1 MVDTMVNFAVRGA
14 PRTAIPFV
22 IEGRACMLNRYPL
35 WKYLLILVVL
45 VVGLIYS
52 LPNLFP
58 EDPAIQLSSAQG
70 ETLNERQIEHVEN
83 ALGENGIAVKG
94 VEEVNGLWL
103 IRLRN
108 DNDQL
113 NARDIA
119 ADLLGN
125 DATVALNLAE
135 ATPAWLQA
143 FSASPMTLG
152 LDLRGGVHFLLEV
165 DMDAALTQRLE
176 VNASAMRELLRSER
190 IRYRNTDVEGR
201 SLSIDFASTE
211 DRDNA
216 RRLISRDFPNFDYTN
231 EGSGR
236 SSRLVMALSDQT
248 INEIQDYA
256 INQNLTTL
264 RNRVNE
270 LGVAEPMV
278 QRQGPNQIVVELP
291 GVQDTVAAKRIVG
304 ATANLE
310 FRLEARNDT
319 PSMETETHVFRNDA
333 SRSAELMRDVIITG
347 DSVSSASNSFDENGR
362 PQVNINLDGTGGTL
376 MNRATRTN
384 IGRNMAVLFIEHKS
398 EDTVVID
405 PETGEETIEREP
417 YVERGLISLATI
429 QSALGNSFRIT
440 GLDSP
445 TEAAELSL
453 LLRSGAL
460 AAPIYFV
467 QERTIGPS
475 LGAENIQRGLLSVQ
489 VGLLLLVLFMLA
501 RYKVFGIFANIALA
515 LNLTILVAVMSML
528 GATLT
533 LPGIAGIVLT
543 LGMAVDANV
552 LIFERIREELRNGL
566 SIQQAI
572 HAGYERA
579 FTSIVDA
586 NITTLLVA
594 IILFSIGTGPV
605 KGFAVTLSIG
615 ILTSM
620 FTALMVTRALVNLTY
635 GSRPVKKLWI

>member
-1 MVDTMVNFAVRGA
+1 MVSTMVNLAVHSRSVHG
-14 PRTAIPFV
+14 IPFV

-45 VVGLIYS
+45 VAGLIYA

-58 EDPAIQLSSAQG
+58 EDPAVQISSAQTG
-70 ETLNERQIEHVEN
+70 ETLDESEIERVEDALNDADIDIKAIEQTN
-83 ALGENGIAVKG
+83 QQ
-94 VEEVNGLWL
+94 WL
-103 IRLRN
+103 IRLTN
-108 DNDQL
+108 SDDQL
-113 NARDIA
+113 RAQEIA
-119 ADLLGN
+119 SDLVDD

-135 ATPAWLQA
+135 ATPGWLKA

-165 DMDAALTQRLE
+165 DMEAALTQRLE
-176 VNASAMRELLRSER
+176 VNGSAMRELLRDEG
-190 IRYRNTDVEGR
+190 IRYRNTEVEER
-201 SLSIDFASTE
+201 SLSIDFAGEE
-211 DRDNA
+211 DRDEA
-216 RRLISRDFPNFDYTN
+216 RSLISREFPEFEYSSEE
-231 EGSGR
+231 EGR
-236 SSRLVMALSDQT
+236 AARLVMTLTDESV
-248 INEIQDYA
+248 NEIQDYA

-278 QRQGPNQIVVELP
+278 QRQGPDRIVVELP
-291 GVQDTVAAKRIVG
+291 GVQDTVEAKRVVG

-310 FRLEARNDT
+310 FRLEARSDA
-319 PSMETETHVFRNDA
+319 PDSETEEFSFRNDE
-333 SRSAELMRDVIITG
+333 SRSAELMRDVIVTG
-347 DSVSSASNSFDENGR
+347 DSVSDASRNFDENGR
-362 PQVNINLDGTGGTL
+362 PQVNIDLDGTGGTL
-376 MNRATRTN
+376 MNRATRSN
-384 IGRNMAVLFIEHKS
+384 IGRNMAVLFIEHKTEERTVI
-398 EDTVVID
+398 ED
-405 PETGEETIEREP
+405 GEEVTEREP

-445 TEAAELSL
+445 TEAEELAL
-453 LLRSGAL
+453 LLRSGSL

-475 LGAENIQRGLLSVQ
+475 LGADNIERGLLSVQ
-489 VGLLLLVLFMLA
+489 VGLLLVALFMLI

-515 LNLTILVAVMSML
+515 LNLALLTAAMSLL

-552 LIFERIREELRNGL
+552 LIFERIREELRNGM

-572 HAGYERA
+572 YSGYERA

-615 ILTSM
+615 ILTSL
-620 FTALMVTRALVNLTY
+620 FTALLVTRAMVNLAY
-635 GSRPVKKLWI
+635 GGKPVKKLWI

>member
-1 MVDTMVNFAVRGA
+1 
-14 PRTAIPFV
+14 
-22 IEGRACMLNRYPL
+22 MLNRYPL

-58 EDPAIQLSSAQG
+58 ADPAIQVSDAQG
-70 ETLNERQIEHVEN
+70 DSLDERQISR
-83 ALGENGIAVKG
+83 
-94 VEEVNGLWL
+94 VEEALIDSDIGIKAIEETNGQWL
-103 IRLRN
+103 IRLQS
-108 DNDQL
+108 DDDQL
-113 NARDIA
+113 DARDIA
-119 ADLLGN
+119 ADVLGS
-125 DATVALNLAE
+125 DATVALNLAD
-135 ATPAWLQA
+135 ATPGWLQA

-176 VNASAMRELLRSER
+176 VNASAMRELLRGER
-190 IRYRNTDVEGR
+190 IRYRNTTIDER
-201 SLSIDFASTE
+201 SLSISFGSAE
-211 DRDNA
+211 DRDTA
-216 RRLISRDFPNFDYTN
+216 RRLISRDFPNFEYSN
-231 EGSGR
+231 EGDGR
-236 SSRLVMALSDQT
+236 ASNLVMTLSDQT
-248 INEIQDYA
+248 VNEIQDYA

-278 QRQGPNQIVVELP
+278 QRQGPSQIVVELP

-319 PSMETETHVFRNDA
+319 PDTETERLEFRNDPT
-333 SRSAELMRDVIITG
+333 RSAELMRDVIITG

-398 EDTVVID
+398 EDRVEID
-405 PETGEETIEREP
+405 PETGEETIIREP

-445 TEAAELSL
+445 TEAAELAL
-453 LLRSGAL
+453 LLRSGSL

-475 LGAENIQRGLLSVQ
+475 LGAENIERGLLSVQ
-489 VGLLLLVLFMLA
+489 IGLLLVVLFMLV
-501 RYKVFGIFANIALA
+501 RYKVFGVFANIALA
-515 LNLTILVAVMSML
+515 LNLTLLVAVMSML

-552 LIFERIREELRNGL
+552 LIFERIREELRNGM

-572 HAGYERA
+572 YAGYERA

-594 IILFSIGTGPV
+594 VILFSIGTGPV

-620 FTALMVTRALVNLTY
+620 FTALLVTRAMVNLTY
-635 GSRPVKKLWI
+635 GGKPVKKLWI

>member
-1 MVDTMVNFAVRGA
+1 
-14 PRTAIPFV
+14 
-22 IEGRACMLNRYPL
+22 MLNRYPL

-58 EDPAIQLSSAQG
+58 ADPAIQVSDAQG
-70 ETLNERQIEHVEN
+70 NALDERQITRVEE
-83 ALGENGIAVKG
+83 ALSERDIAVKA
-94 VEEVNGLWL
+94 VEENNGQWL
-103 IRLRN
+103 IRLQS
-108 DNDQL
+108 DDDQL
-113 NARDIA
+113 DARDIA
-119 ADLLGN
+119 AEVLGPN
-125 DATVALNLAE
+125 ATVALNLAD
-135 ATPAWLQA
+135 ATPGWLQA

-176 VNASAMRELLRSER
+176 VNASAIRELLRSER
-190 IRYRNTDVEGR
+190 IRYRNTTIDER
-201 SLSIDFASTE
+201 SLSIDFASAE
-211 DRDNA
+211 DRDAA
-216 RRLISRDFPNFDYTN
+216 RRLISRDFPNFEYTS
-231 EGSGR
+231 EGDGR
-236 SSRLVMALSDQT
+236 TSRLVMTLSDMAV
-248 INEIQDYA
+248 NEIQDYA

-278 QRQGPNQIVVELP
+278 QRQGPSQIVVELP

-319 PSMETETHVFRNDA
+319 PDAETERFEFRNDP

-398 EDTVVID
+398 EDRIEVD
-405 PETGEETIEREP
+405 PETGEETIVREP
-417 YVERGLISLATI
+417 YTERGLISLATI

-445 TEAAELSL
+445 TEAAELAL
-453 LLRSGAL
+453 LLRSGSL

-475 LGAENIQRGLLSVQ
+475 LGAENIERGLLSVQ
-489 VGLLLLVLFMLA
+489 IGLLLVVLFMLV
-501 RYKVFGIFANIALA
+501 RYKVFGVFANIALA
-515 LNLTILVAVMSML
+515 LNLTLLVAVMSML

-552 LIFERIREELRNGL
+552 LIFERIREELRNGM

-572 HAGYERA
+572 YAGYERA

-594 IILFSIGTGPV
+594 VILFSIGTGPV

-620 FTALMVTRALVNLTY
+620 FTALLVTRAMVNLTY
-635 GSRPVKKLWI
+635 GGKPVKKLWI

>member
-1 MVDTMVNFAVRGA
+1 
-14 PRTAIPFV
+14 
-22 IEGRACMLNRYPL
+22 MLNRYPL
-35 WKYLLILVVL
+35 WKYLLILVIL
-45 VVGLIYS
+45 VTGLIYS
-52 LPNLFP
+52 LPNLYP
-58 EDPAIQLSSAQG
+58 EDPAVQVSSDLALDVRRI
-70 ETLNERQIEHVEN
+70 TQIEN
-83 ALGENGIAVKG
+83 ALSDADIQIKAFEEQNGQ
-94 VEEVNGLWL
+94 WL
-103 IRLRN
+103 IRLKHP
-108 DNDQL
+108 DDQL
-113 NARDIA
+113 KARDILS
-119 ADLLGN
+119 DMLEQ

-135 ATPAWLQA
+135 ATPGWLQA
-143 FSASPMTLG
+143 LSASPMTLG

-165 DMDAALTQRLE
+165 DMEAALTQRLE
-176 VNASAMRELLRSER
+176 VNASAMREMLRSER
-190 IRYRNTDVEGR
+190 IRYRNTEIDER
-201 SLSIDFASTE
+201 RLSFDFASSE
-211 DRDNA
+211 DRDAA
-216 RRLISRDFPNFDYTN
+216 RRLISQEFPDFDY
-231 EGSGR
+231 ESPGEDR
-236 SSRLVMALSDQT
+236 SASLAMTLTEQS

-270 LGVAEPMV
+270 LGVSEPLV
-278 QRQGPNQIVVELP
+278 QRQGPDRIVVELP

-310 FRLEARNDT
+310 FRLEARPDT
-319 PSMETETHVFRNDA
+319 PSTETETFSFRNEP
-333 SRSAELMRDVIITG
+333 SRTAELMRDVIITG
-347 DSVSSASNSFDENGR
+347 DSVSSASHSFDENGR

-384 IGRNMAVLFIEHKS
+384 IGRNMAVLFIEHKT
-398 EDTVVID
+398 EDRVVMED
-405 PETGEETIEREP
+405 GEETVVRDP

-445 TEAAELSL
+445 TEAGELAL
-453 LLRSGAL
+453 LLRSGSL

-475 LGAENIQRGLLSVQ
+475 LGQENIERGVMSVI
-489 VGLLLLVLFMLA
+489 VGLLLVVAFMLI
-501 RYKVFGIFANIALA
+501 RYKVFGIIANVALA
-515 LNLTILVAVMSML
+515 LNLTLLVAAMSML

-579 FTSIVDA
+579 FTSILDA

-594 IILFSIGTGPV
+594 VILFSIGTGPV
-605 KGFAVTLSIG
+605 KGFAVTLSLG
-615 ILTSM
+615 IISSM
-620 FTALMVTRALVNLTY
+620 FTALLVTRAMVNLLY
-635 GSRPVKKLWI
+635 GTKPVKKLWI

>member
-1 MVDTMVNFAVRGA
+1 
-14 PRTAIPFV
+14 
-22 IEGRACMLNRYPL
+22 MLNRYPL
-35 WKYLLILVVL
+35 WKYLLILAVV
-45 VVGLIYS
+45 VAGLIYS

-58 EDPAIQLSSAQG
+58 EDPAIQISSARG
-70 ETLNERQIEHVEN
+70 GATLDESRLEQIERELES
-83 ALGENGIAVKG
+83 ADIAVKG
-94 VEEVNGLWL
+94 IEQANDQWL
-103 IRLRN
+103 IRLERA
-108 DNDQL
+108 DDQL
-113 NARDIA
+113 NARDIIS
-119 ADLLGN
+119 DRLGD
-125 DATVALNLAE
+125 DASVALNLAE
-135 ATPAWLQA
+135 ATPGWLQA

-176 VNASAMRELLRSER
+176 VNASAMRELLRGER
-190 IRYRNTDVEGR
+190 IRYRNTDVDER
-201 SLSIDFASTE
+201 SLSIDFASSE

-216 RRLISRDFPNFDYTN
+216 RRLITRDFPDFEYAS
-231 EGSGR
+231 EGDGR
-236 SSRLVMALSDQT
+236 GASLVMTLTEQSVE
-248 INEIQDYA
+248 EIRDYA

-278 QRQGPNQIVVELP
+278 QRQGPDRIVVELP
-291 GVQDTVAAKRIVG
+291 GVQDTVAAKRVVG

-310 FRLEARNDT
+310 FRLEARPDA
-319 PSMETETHVFRNDA
+319 PSNETETLEFRNNPA
-333 SRSAELMRDVIITG
+333 RSAELMRDVIITG
-347 DSVSSASNSFDENGR
+347 DSVSSASRSFDENGR

-384 IGRNMAVLFIEHKS
+384 IGRNMAVIFIEHKTR
-398 EDTVVID
+398 DRTVMVD
-405 PETGEETIEREP
+405 GEEVIEREP

-440 GLDSP
+440 GLESP
-445 TEAAELSL
+445 TEAAELAL
-453 LLRSGAL
+453 LLRSGSL

-475 LGAENIQRGLLSVQ
+475 LGQNNIDRGVLSVQ
-489 VGLLLLVLFMLA
+489 IGLLLVVLFMLA
-501 RYKVFGIFANIALA
+501 RYKVFGVIANVALA
-515 LNLTILVAVMSML
+515 LNLTLLIAAMSLL

-572 HAGYERA
+572 NAGYERA
-579 FTSIVDA
+579 FSSIVDA

-594 IILFSIGTGPV
+594 VILFSIGTGPV
-605 KGFAVTLSIG
+605 KGFAVTLSLG
-615 ILTSM
+615 ILTSL
-620 FTALMVTRALVNLTY
+620 FTALLLTRAMVNLSY
-635 GSRPVKKLWI
+635 GGKPVKKLWI

>member
-1 MVDTMVNFAVRGA
+1 
-14 PRTAIPFV
+14 
-22 IEGRACMLNRYPL
+22 MLNRSPL

-58 EDPAIQLSSAQG
+58 ADPAIQVSDAQG
-70 ETLNERQIEHVEN
+70 DSLDERQISR
-83 ALGENGIAVKG
+83 
-94 VEEVNGLWL
+94 VEEALIDSDIAIKAIEEANGQWL
-103 IRLRN
+103 IRLQS
-108 DNDQL
+108 DDDQL
-113 NARDIA
+113 DARDIA
-119 ADLLGN
+119 SDVLGS
-125 DATVALNLAE
+125 DGTVALNLAD
-135 ATPAWLQA
+135 ATPGWLQA

-176 VNASAMRELLRSER
+176 VNASAMRELLRGER
-190 IRYRNTDVEGR
+190 IRYRNTTIDER
-201 SLSIDFASTE
+201 SLSIGFGSTE
-211 DRDNA
+211 DRDTA
-216 RRLISRDFPNFDYTN
+216 RRLISRDFPNFEYST
-231 EGSGR
+231 EGDGR
-236 SSRLVMALSDQT
+236 AANLVMTLSDQT
-248 INEIQDYA
+248 VNEIQDYA

-278 QRQGPNQIVVELP
+278 QRQGPSQIVVELP

-319 PSMETETHVFRNDA
+319 PESETERLEFRNDPT
-333 SRSAELMRDVIITG
+333 RSAELMRDVIITG

-384 IGRNMAVLFIEHKS
+384 IGRNMAGLFIEHKS
-398 EDTVVID
+398 EDRVEID
-405 PETGEETIEREP
+405 PETGAETIVREP

-445 TEAAELSL
+445 TEAAELAL
-453 LLRSGAL
+453 LLRSGSL

-475 LGAENIQRGLLSVQ
+475 LGAENIERGLLSVQ
-489 VGLLLLVLFMLA
+489 IGLLLVVLFMLV
-501 RYKVFGIFANIALA
+501 RYKVFGVFANIALA
-515 LNLTILVAVMSML
+515 LNLTLLVAVMSML

-552 LIFERIREELRNGL
+552 LIFERIREELRNGM

-594 IILFSIGTGPV
+594 VILFSIGTGPV

-620 FTALMVTRALVNLTY
+620 FTALLVTRAMVNLTY
-635 GSRPVKKLWI
+635 GSKPVKKLWI

>member
-1 MVDTMVNFAVRGA
+1 
-14 PRTAIPFV
+14 
-22 IEGRACMLNRYPL
+22 MLNRYPL

-58 EDPAIQLSSAQG
+58 EDPAIQISSAQG
-70 ETLNERQIEHVEN
+70 DSLNEQQIDRVET
-83 ALGENGIAVKG
+83 ALSENGIAIKAF
-94 VEEVNGLWL
+94 EEENGQWL
-103 IRLRN
+103 IRLRQ
-108 DNDQL
+108 DDDQL
-113 NARDIA
+113 PARDIA
-119 ADLLGN
+119 ADLLG
-125 DATVALNLAE
+125 DEATVALNLAE
-135 ATPAWLQA
+135 ATPEWLQA

-165 DMDAALTQRLE
+165 DMDAALIQRLE
-176 VNASAMRELLRSER
+176 VNGSAMRELLRGER
-190 IRYRNTDVEGR
+190 IRYRNTEVEER

-211 DRDNA
+211 DRDTA
-216 RRLISRDFPNFDYTN
+216 RSLISRDFPEFEYSS
-231 EGSGR
+231 EGDGR
-236 SSRLVMALSDQT
+236 ASTLVMTLSDQSVS
-248 INEIQDYA
+248 EIQDYA

-291 GVQDTVAAKRIVG
+291 GIQDTVAAKRIVG

-310 FRLEARNDT
+310 FRLEARPDT
-319 PSMETETHVFRNDA
+319 PENETETLTFRNEPA
-333 SRSAELMRDVIITG
+333 RTAELMRDVIITG

-362 PQVNINLDGTGGTL
+362 PQVNIDLDGTGGTL

-398 EDTVVID
+398 EDTVVTD

-445 TEAAELSL
+445 TEAAELAL
-453 LLRSGAL
+453 LLRSGSL

-475 LGAENIQRGLLSVQ
+475 LGAENIERGLLSVQ
-489 VGLLLLVLFMLA
+489 IGLLLVVLFMLV
-501 RYKVFGIFANIALA
+501 RYKVFGVFANIALA
-515 LNLTILVAVMSML
+515 LNLTLLVAVMSML

-552 LIFERIREELRNGL
+552 LIFERIREELRNGM
-566 SIQQAI
+566 SVQQAI
-572 HAGYERA
+572 QAGYERA

-594 IILFSIGTGPV
+594 VILFSIGSGPV

-615 ILTSM
+615 ILTSL
-620 FTALMVTRALVNLTY
+620 FTALMVTRAMVNLFY
-635 GSRPVKKLWI
+635 GSKPVKKLWI

>member
-1 MVDTMVNFAVRGA
+1 
-14 PRTAIPFV
+14 
-22 IEGRACMLNRYPL
+22 MLNRYPL

-58 EDPAIQLSSAQG
+58 ADPAIQVSDAQG
-70 ETLNERQIEHVEN
+70 DSLDERQISR
-83 ALGENGIAVKG
+83 
-94 VEEVNGLWL
+94 VEEALIDSDIGIKAIEETNGQWL
-103 IRLRN
+103 IRLQS
-108 DNDQL
+108 DDDQL
-113 NARDIA
+113 DARDIA
-119 ADLLGN
+119 ADVLGS
-125 DATVALNLAE
+125 DATVALNLAD
-135 ATPAWLQA
+135 ATPGWLQA

-176 VNASAMRELLRSER
+176 VNASAMRELLRGER
-190 IRYRNTDVEGR
+190 IRYRNTTIDER
-201 SLSIDFASTE
+201 SLSISFGSAE
-211 DRDNA
+211 DRDTA
-216 RRLISRDFPNFDYTN
+216 RRLISRDFPNFEYTN
-231 EGSGR
+231 EGDGR
-236 SSRLVMALSDQT
+236 ASNLVMTLSDQT
-248 INEIQDYA
+248 VNEIQDYA

-278 QRQGPNQIVVELP
+278 QRQGPSQIVVELP

-319 PSMETETHVFRNDA
+319 PDTETERLEFRNDPT
-333 SRSAELMRDVIITG
+333 RSAELMRDVIITG

-398 EDTVVID
+398 EDRVEID
-405 PETGEETIEREP
+405 PETGEETIIREP

-445 TEAAELSL
+445 TEAAELAL
-453 LLRSGAL
+453 LLRSGSL

-475 LGAENIQRGLLSVQ
+475 LGAENIERGLLSVQ
-489 VGLLLLVLFMLA
+489 IGLLLVVLFMLV
-501 RYKVFGIFANIALA
+501 RYKVFGVFANIALA
-515 LNLTILVAVMSML
+515 LNLTLLVAVMSML

-552 LIFERIREELRNGL
+552 LIFERIREELRNGM

-572 HAGYERA
+572 YAGYERA

-594 IILFSIGTGPV
+594 VILFSIGTGPV

-620 FTALMVTRALVNLTY
+620 FTALLVTRAMVNLTY
-635 GSRPVKKLWI
+635 GSKPVKKLWI

>member
-1 MVDTMVNFAVRGA
+1 
-14 PRTAIPFV
+14 
-22 IEGRACMLNRYPL
+22 MLNRYPL
-35 WKYLLILVVL
+35 WKYLLILVIL
-45 VVGLIYS
+45 VAGLVYS

-58 EDPAIQLSSAQG
+58 EDPAVQISSAQNDTTITQRDI
-70 ETLNERQIEHVEN
+70 ERVESTLADND
-83 ALGENGIAVKG
+83 IAIKA
-94 VEEVNGLWL
+94 VEESGTQWL
-103 IRLRN
+103 IRLQ
-108 DNDQL
+108 DDDDQL
-113 NARDIA
+113 RARDLISA
-119 ADLLGN
+119 TLGN
-125 DATVALNLAE
+125 DTTVALNLAE
-135 ATPAWLQA
+135 ATPGWLQA
-143 FSASPMTLG
+143 LSASPMTLG

-165 DMDAALTQRLE
+165 DMEAALTQRLE
-176 VNASAMRELLRSER
+176 VNASAMRELLRNER
-190 IRYRNTDVEGR
+190 IRYRNTEIETR
-201 SLSIDFASTE
+201 TLSLEFINAG
-211 DRDNA
+211 DRDRA
-216 RRLISRDFPNFDYTN
+216 RRLISREFPDFDYQS
-231 EGSGR
+231 EGDGR
-236 SSRLVMALSDQT
+236 GAELVMSLTDQSV
-248 INEIQDYA
+248 NEIQDYA

-270 LGVAEPMV
+270 LGVAEPLV

-291 GVQDTVAAKRIVG
+291 GVQDTTAAKRIVG

-310 FRLEARNDT
+310 FRLEARPDT
-319 PSMETETHVFRNDA
+319 PDNETESFPFRNEP

-347 DSVSSASNSFDENGR
+347 DSVSSANHSFDENGR
-362 PQVNINLDGTGGTL
+362 AQVNIDLDGTGGTL

-398 EDTVVID
+398 ETRTVVD
-405 PETGEETIEREP
+405 PETGEETTVREP
-417 YVERGLISLATI
+417 YVERGIISLATI

-440 GLDSP
+440 GLDST
-445 TEAAELSL
+445 TEASELAL
-453 LLRSGAL
+453 LLRSGSL
-460 AAPIYFV
+460 AAPIYFA

-475 LGAENIQRGLLSVQ
+475 LGQENIDRGIMSVQ
-489 VGLLLLVLFMLA
+489 IGLLLVVLFMLV
-501 RYKVFGIFANIALA
+501 RYKVFGVFANVALA
-515 LNLTILVAVMSML
+515 LNLTLLVAVMSML

-566 SIQQAI
+566 SVQQAI

-594 IILFSIGTGPV
+594 VILFSVGTGPV

-620 FTALMVTRALVNLTY
+620 FTALLVTRAMVNLTY
-635 GSRPVKKLWI
+635 GGKPVKKLWI

>member
-1 MVDTMVNFAVRGA
+1 
-14 PRTAIPFV
+14 
-22 IEGRACMLNRYPL
+22 MLNRYPL

-58 EDPAIQLSSAQG
+58 ADPAIQVSDAQG
-70 ETLNERQIEHVEN
+70 DSLDERQISR
-83 ALGENGIAVKG
+83 
-94 VEEVNGLWL
+94 VEEALIDSDIGIKAIEETNGQWL
-103 IRLRN
+103 IRLQRS
-108 DNDQL
+108 DDQL
-113 NARDIA
+113 DARDIA
-119 ADLLGN
+119 SDVLGS
-125 DATVALNLAE
+125 DATVALNLAD
-135 ATPAWLQA
+135 ATPGWLQA

-176 VNASAMRELLRSER
+176 VNASAMRELLRGER
-190 IRYRNTDVEGR
+190 IRYRNTTIDER
-201 SLSIDFASTE
+201 TLSIGFGSTE
-211 DRDNA
+211 DRDTA
-216 RRLISRDFPNFDYTN
+216 RRLISRDFPNFEYSN
-231 EGSGR
+231 EGDGR
-236 SSRLVMALSDQT
+236 ASNLVMTLSDQT
-248 INEIQDYA
+248 VNEIQDYA

-278 QRQGPNQIVVELP
+278 QRQGPSQIVVELP

-319 PSMETETHVFRNDA
+319 PDTETERLEFRNDPA
-333 SRSAELMRDVIITG
+333 RSAELMRDVIITG

-398 EDTVVID
+398 EDRVEID
-405 PETGEETIEREP
+405 PETGEETIIREP

-445 TEAAELSL
+445 TEAAELAL
-453 LLRSGAL
+453 LLRSGSL

-475 LGAENIQRGLLSVQ
+475 LGAENIERGLLSVQ
-489 VGLLLLVLFMLA
+489 IGLLLVVLFMLV
-501 RYKVFGIFANIALA
+501 RYKVFGVFANIALA
-515 LNLTILVAVMSML
+515 LNLTLLVAVMSML

-594 IILFSIGTGPV
+594 VILFSIGTGPV

-620 FTALMVTRALVNLTY
+620 FTALLVTRAMVNLTY
-635 GSRPVKKLWI
+635 GSKPVKKLWI

>member
-1 MVDTMVNFAVRGA
+1 
-14 PRTAIPFV
+14 
-22 IEGRACMLNRYPL
+22 MLNRYPL

-45 VVGLIYS
+45 VAGLIYA

-58 EDPAIQLSSAQG
+58 EDPAVQISSAQTG
-70 ETLNERQIEHVEN
+70 ETLDESEIERVEDALNDADIGIKAIEQIN
-83 ALGENGIAVKG
+83 QQ
-94 VEEVNGLWL
+94 WL
-103 IRLRN
+103 IRLTN
-108 DNDQL
+108 SDDQL
-113 NARDIA
+113 RTKEIA
-119 ADLLGN
+119 SDLLDD

-135 ATPAWLQA
+135 ATPGWLQA

-165 DMDAALTQRLE
+165 DMEAALTQRLE
-176 VNASAMRELLRSER
+176 VNASAMRELLRDER
-190 IRYRNTDVEGR
+190 LRYRNTEVEER
-201 SLSIDFASTE
+201 SLSIDFASE
-211 DRDNA
+211 DDRDEA
-216 RRLISRDFPNFDYTN
+216 RSLISREFPEFEYTS
-231 EGSGR
+231 EEDGR
-236 SSRLVMALSDQT
+236 AARLVMSLTDESV
-248 INEIQDYA
+248 NEIQDYA

-278 QRQGPNQIVVELP
+278 QRQGPDRIVVELP
-291 GVQDTVAAKRIVG
+291 GVQDTVAAKRVVG

-310 FRLEARNDT
+310 FRLEARSDT
-319 PSMETETHVFRNDA
+319 PDSETEEFSFRNDE
-333 SRSAELMRDVIITG
+333 SRSAQLMRDVIVTG
-347 DSVSSASNSFDENGR
+347 DSVSSASRSFDENGR
-362 PQVNINLDGTGGTL
+362 PQVNIDLDGTGGTL
-376 MNRATRTN
+376 MNRATRSN
-384 IGRNMAVLFIEHKS
+384 IGRNMAVLFIEHKTEERTVM
-398 EDTVVID
+398 ED
-405 PETGEETIEREP
+405 GEEVTEREP

-440 GLDSP
+440 GLESP
-445 TEAAELSL
+445 TEAAELAL
-453 LLRSGAL
+453 LLRSGSL

-475 LGAENIQRGLLSVQ
+475 LGADNIERGLLSVQ
-489 VGLLLLVLFMLA
+489 IGLLLVALFMLI

-515 LNLTILVAVMSML
+515 LNLTLLVAAMSML

-552 LIFERIREELRNGL
+552 LIFERIREELRNGM

-572 HAGYERA
+572 YSGYERA

-615 ILTSM
+615 ILTSL
-620 FTALMVTRALVNLTY
+620 FTALLVTRAMVNLAY
-635 GSRPVKKLWI
+635 GSKPVKKLWI

>member
-1 MVDTMVNFAVRGA
+1 
-14 PRTAIPFV
+14 
-22 IEGRACMLNRYPL
+22 MLNRYPL

-45 VVGLIYS
+45 VVGLIYA

-58 EDPAIQLSSAQG
+58 ADPAIQVSSAQG
-70 ETLNERQIEHVEN
+70 DALDERQITRVEE
-83 ALGENGIAVKG
+83 ALNEQGVEIKTIEQENGQ
-94 VEEVNGLWL
+94 WL
-103 IRLRN
+103 IRLEKN
-108 DNDQL
+108 DDQL

-119 ADLLGN
+119 TRVLGN
-125 DATVALNLAE
+125 EATVALNLAE
-135 ATPAWLQA
+135 ATPSWLQA

-176 VNASAMRELLRSER
+176 VNASAMRELLRGER
-190 IRYRNTDVEGR
+190 IRYRNTEVAER
-201 SLSIDFASTE
+201 SLSIDFASSD
-211 DRDNA
+211 DRDAA
-216 RRLISRDFPNFDYTN
+216 RRLISRDFPDFDYSS
-231 EGSGR
+231 ESDGR
-236 SSRLVMALSDQT
+236 TSRLVMSLSDQT
-248 INEIQDYA
+248 VNEIQDYA
-256 INQNLTTL
+256 VNQNLTTL
-264 RNRVNE
+264 RNRVDE

-278 QRQGPNQIVVELP
+278 QRQGPSQIVVELP
-291 GVQDTVAAKRIVG
+291 GIQDTVAAKRIVG

-319 PSMETETHVFRNDA
+319 PDMETERHTFRNDT
-333 SRSAELMRDVIITG
+333 SRSADLMRDVIITG
-347 DSVSSASNSFDENGR
+347 DSVSSASHSFDENGR

-398 EDTVVID
+398 EDRVETD
-405 PETGEETIEREP
+405 PETGQETIVREP

-445 TEAAELSL
+445 TEAAELAL
-453 LLRSGAL
+453 LLRSGSL

-475 LGAENIQRGLLSVQ
+475 LGAENIERGVLSVQ
-489 VGLLLLVLFMLA
+489 IGLLLVVIFMLA

-515 LNLTILVAVMSML
+515 INLTLLIAVMSML

-552 LIFERIREELRNGL
+552 LIFERIREELRNGM

-594 IILFSIGTGPV
+594 VILFSIGTGPV

-620 FTALMVTRALVNLTY
+620 FTALLVTRAMVNLTY
-635 GSRPVKKLWI
+635 GSKPVKKLWI

>member
-1 MVDTMVNFAVRGA
+1 MMVNFAVHGESVHS
-14 PRTAIPFV
+14 IPFV

-35 WKYLLILVVL
+35 WKYLLILAVL
-45 VVGLIYS
+45 MVGLIYS

-58 EDPAIQLSSAQG
+58 EDPAIQISSAQG
-70 ETLNERQIEHVEN
+70 DSLDERQIDRVET
-83 ALGENGIAVKG
+83 ALIENDIDVKALEEENGQ
-94 VEEVNGLWL
+94 WL
-103 IRLRN
+103 IRLRRN
-108 DNDQL
+108 DDQL
-113 NARDIA
+113 TARDIA
-119 ADLLGN
+119 ADLLGDN
-125 DATVALNLAE
+125 ATVALNLAE
-135 ATPAWLQA
+135 ATPEWLQA

-165 DMDAALTQRLE
+165 DMEAALTQRLE
-176 VNASAMRELLRSER
+176 VNASAMRELLRGER
-190 IRYRNTDVEGR
+190 IRYRNTAVEER
-201 SLSIDFASTE
+201 SLSIDFASAE
-211 DRDNA
+211 DRDTA
-216 RRLISRDFPNFDYTN
+216 RSLISRDFPDFEYSS
-231 EGSGR
+231 EGDGR
-236 SSRLVMALSDQT
+236 ASTLVMTLSDQS

-278 QRQGPNQIVVELP
+278 QRQGPNKIVVELP
-291 GVQDTVAAKRIVG
+291 GIQDTVAAKRIVG

-310 FRLEARNDT
+310 FRLEARNDA
-319 PSMETETHVFRNDA
+319 PDNETETLTFRNES

-362 PQVNINLDGTGGTL
+362 PQVNIDLDGTGGTL

-398 EDTVVID
+398 EDTVVVD

-417 YVERGLISLATI
+417 YIERGLISLATI

-445 TEAAELSL
+445 TEAAELAL
-453 LLRSGAL
+453 LLRSGSL

-475 LGAENIQRGLLSVQ
+475 LGAENIERGLLSVQ
-489 VGLLLLVLFMLA
+489 IGLLLVVLFMLV
-501 RYKVFGIFANIALA
+501 RYKVFGLFANIALA
-515 LNLTILVAVMSML
+515 LNLTLLVAVMSML

-572 HAGYERA
+572 QAGYERA
-579 FTSIVDA
+579 FTSIIDA

-594 IILFSIGTGPV
+594 VILFSIGTGPV

-615 ILTSM
+615 ILTSL
-620 FTALMVTRALVNLTY
+620 FTALMVTRAMVNLAY
-635 GSRPVKKLWI
+635 GSKPVKKLWI